1 MRIFIGWSGERSRL
15 VASAL
20 RDWVKKLIQSVEPWM
35 PEDDLSGKRV
45 DAAPAIREARAA
57 VLCLTGENAQ
67 AADLHFEAGLLASS
81 IPTAFTCPFLL
92 GVRASEVSRPL
103 ARFPA
108 RQADREGTLSLIQAI
123 NSHPELPSPLAASHL
138 QESFGL
144 WWPKLEGQLRQIP
157 AAPPQVHHT
166 EQLLEMTEEILE
178 TVREIAGAQQARPA
192 APAPPPPVPP
202 PQPAPQPEAA
212 PAAPVPRVPSFLR
225 RLLDHGVVFPPP
237 APKHILLTIEQR
249 APGRLVFALQD
260 KDILALSV
268 AYVIHGRMAEGIRA
282 LAALLDCTE
291 LGARGL
297 LDQVR
302 AVMAQ
307 AGIKMPPAAR

>member
-1 MRIFIGWSGERSRL
+1 MRVFIGWSGERSRL
-15 VASAL
+15 VAAAL
-20 RDWVKKLIQSVEPWM
+20 RDWMKKLIQSVEPWM
-35 PEDDLSGKRV
+35 PEEDLSGKRV
-45 DAAPAIREARAA
+45 DATSAIREARAA
-57 VLCLTGENAQ
+57 VLCLTGDNAQ
-67 AADLHFEAGLLASS
+67 GADLHFEAGLLGSS
-81 IPTAFTCPFLL
+81 IPTAFICPFLL
-92 GVRASEVSRPL
+92 GVRESEVSRPL

-144 WWPKLEGQLRQIP
+144 WWPKLEGQLRQVP

-166 EQLLEMTEEILE
+166 EQLLEMTEEILQ
-178 TVREIAGAQQARPA
+178 TVRQIAGAQARPA
-192 APAPPPPVPP
+192 ALAPPPPQPS
-202 PQPAPQPEAA
+202 QPAPQPEAA
-212 PAAPVPRVPSFLR
+212 PPAPVQRVPSLLR
-225 RLLDHGVVFPPP
+225 RLLDYGVVFPPP
-237 APKHILLTIEQR
+237 APKHILLTVEQR

-260 KDILALSV
+260 KDVLALSV

-297 LDQVR
+297 FDQVR

-307 AGIKMPPAAR
+307 AGIKMPPPPK